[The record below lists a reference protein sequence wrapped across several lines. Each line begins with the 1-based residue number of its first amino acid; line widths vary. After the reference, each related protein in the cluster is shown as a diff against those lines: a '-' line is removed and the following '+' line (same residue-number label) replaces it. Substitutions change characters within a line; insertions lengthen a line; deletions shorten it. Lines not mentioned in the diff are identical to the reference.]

1 MNSLKRNNIAKLGK
15 MSVLVGAFFGVG
27 VSTTLY
33 AQEMI
38 IGFMDE
44 AFERVDVSGTLLGTV
59 QFAQSHT
66 IDPAGNSVKEMPTL
80 VTEREALVMFT
91 PISAM
96 QNVNAVT
103 VAALMNNVPLGEL
116 VMASP
121 DQFPA
126 SDQIKVDD
134 RPSVVYSTRAW
145 SVKLPWNWLKN
156 GLSLQFKTADGRI
169 GTLAANKIE
178 FSGASEVVLQN
189 IRIGM
194 LTDPPGNGDNL
205 MERDTGNF
213 AIDYFQKIP
222 VSRLTIGQ
230 YLPVK
235 FPMVVMSNGTIYTK
249 SSATEGGVYDGDMR
263 EDIGKSLV
271 STGINLANYGISSS
285 QGGAQENLGYFR
297 EVAIH
302 QSVGV
307 YTNGIQSH
315 GLSGGGGIA
324 TLWSVNGN
332 EFSHE
337 LGHNWD
343 LGHYPGGSAGSVHSQ
358 NSGWGYNGYLN
369 RMIGNVDWTSPAN
382 NVTIDDVVTPPF
394 KNLYSFGLD
403 AMAGGYPMG
412 KLSTLTHH
420 TGYSAKLIQSSFV
433 NTPVLRKESATGYAI
448 WDNTRKL
455 MVDYASTH
463 AKPTQFGVP
472 VVTLIG
478 YYDPLGKLPS
488 TIYPALYGNLGN
500 VYTSPAVN
508 KSDCRLDVTT
518 NAGVKSIKL
527 LNARVNADV
536 MNKLHVNLASN
547 TLPTRAEVF
556 CTVNGKLRS
565 LNAMQIKPPA
575 ATLPAAVTIGREEG
589 YQNVTLG
596 RSSIAGF
603 FGSAPYP
610 SIKAF
615 ESVLVD
621 KVGPILEWG
630 ARTTAQKGSLF
641 VYQNPYSGRREYFML
656 LNNNAWYFP
665 IDGKSNAAWRYMG
678 CACDYVDLRPEPF
691 AARKA
696 TGKTLEERIANYYGV
711 SKLLSWQALSA
722 AGIPGQV
729 YQSGANNFFMLK
741 TTTYGYF
748 PTNGKDSASWAVLPS
763 KSEFESAFGLN
774 SVAETQASLEA
785 RVVSWWRLDRIHD
798 WGENNNQGVIGQVFR
813 YAVNG
818 TIYYFRLK
826 TTGYWYFPVTPT
838 SNEYWEFLGAL

>member
-15 MSVLVGAFFGVG
+15 MSILVGSFLGVG

-66 IDPAGNSVKEMPTL
+66 IDPAGNSAKEMPTL
-80 VTEREALVMFT
+80 VTERDALVMFT
-91 PISAM
+91 PIWAM

-103 VAALMNNVPLGEL
+103 VTALMNNVPLGEL

-145 SVKLPWNWLKN
+145 SVKLPWNWLKT
-156 GLSLQFKTADGRI
+156 GLSLQFKTTDGRI
-169 GTLAANKIE
+169 GTLAANKID

-235 FPMVVMSNGTIYTK
+235 FPTVVMSNGTIYTK

-285 QGGAQENLGYFR
+285 QGGAQENLAYFR

-382 NVTIDDVVTPPF
+382 DVTINDVVTPPF

-455 MVDYASTH
+455 MVDYTSTH

-527 LNARVNADV
+527 LNTRVNEDV
-536 MNKLHVNLASN
+536 MNKIHVNIASN
-547 TLPTRAEVF
+547 TRPSRAEVF
-556 CTVNGKLRS
+556 CRVNGKVRS
-565 LNAMQIKPPA
+565 LDAMQIKPPS

-589 YQNVTLG
+589 YQNVTLK
-596 RSSIAGF
+596 RSSLLELVEKG
-603 FGSAPYP
+603 PYT
-610 SIKAF
+610 SIKLF
-615 ESVLVD
+615 EDALRD
-621 KVGPILEWG
+621 KVGKLLAWD
-630 ARTTAQKGSLF
+630 ARTNAQKGDLF
-641 VYQNPYSGRREYFML
+641 VYQNPYSGKREYFMM
-656 LNNNAWYFP
+656 LNTKAGDFP
-665 IDGKSNAAWRYMG
+665 RNGKSNAAWRYMG
-678 CACDYVDLRPEPF
+678 CACNYVNLRPEPF
-691 AARKA
+691 SARKI

-711 SKLLSWQALSA
+711 PKLLTWQSVTTQ
-722 AGIPGQV
+722 GSPGEV
-729 YQSGANNFFMLK
+729 YQSGASHFFMLK
-741 TTTYGYF
+741 TPTYGAF
-748 PTNGKDSASWAVLPS
+748 PTNGKDNASWAVLPS
-763 KSEFESAFGLN
+763 RAEFESAFGL
-774 SVAETQASLEA
+774 SAASETQKSLEA
-785 RVVSWWRLDRIHD
+785 RVINWWRIDRIHE
-798 WGENNNQGVIGQVFR
+798 WGENNNQGIVGQIFHYGINDTV
-813 YAVNG
+813 
-818 TIYYFRLK
+818 YYFKLK
-826 TTGYWYFPVTPT
+826 KTRYWYFPVTPT
-838 SNEYWEFLGAL
+838 SNEDWEFLGAL